1 MLMSDP
7 ILYSTLATNILKSQI
22 SVIGPLAI
30 DQAKKVTGL
39 LIDASN
45 SITIKGD
52 GKEILAKL
60 VHQFETLFGQAS
72 VEACKD
78 AIKETQLS
86 ISPSDLPEILR

>member
-1 MLMSDP
+1 MSDP
-7 ILYSTLATNILKSQI
+7 IIYSTLATNILRSQI

-39 LIDASN
+39 LIDGSN

-52 GKEILAKL
+52 GKEILANL

-78 AIKETQLS
+78 AIKETQIS
-86 ISPSDLPEILR
+86 FSPSDLPEILQ